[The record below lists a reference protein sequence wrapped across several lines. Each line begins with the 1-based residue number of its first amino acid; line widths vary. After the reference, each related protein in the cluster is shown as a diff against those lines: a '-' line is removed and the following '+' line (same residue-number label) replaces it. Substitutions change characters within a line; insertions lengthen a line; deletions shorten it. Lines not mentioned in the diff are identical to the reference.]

1 MIKKTR
7 RLLRVGASFEMEK
20 KMAEELIGLFDTHA
34 HPTDERFDE
43 DREQVLARMRE
54 AGMLCMCVGAD
65 MPSSAQ
71 SVALA
76 NENEN
81 IFAAV
86 GVHPHDAKNFTE
98 ADIPQLTQWLTQE
111 KKVKAL
117 GEIGLDYFY
126 DLSPRDVQK
135 TVFER
140 QLDLAYEL
148 RKPVILHIR
157 DAHGDTI
164 EILRAHKGRLPH
176 CVIHCCSASWESA
189 KIYLSLGCMISFAG
203 PVTFKKSVHLQEVAK
218 NVPLERL
225 IIETDSPYLA
235 PEPVRGRRN
244 EPLNVGHICRLIAKL
259 RAMDAQELCNIT
271 RENGKRFYE
280 IE

>member
-1 MIKKTR
+1 
-7 RLLRVGASFEMEK
+7 
-20 KMAEELIGLFDTHA
+20 MAENELIGLFDTHA

-43 DREQVLARMRE
+43 DRTEVLARMRQ
-54 AGMLCMCVGAD
+54 ADMLCMCVGAD
-65 MPSSAQ
+65 MASSAQ

-81 IFAAV
+81 IYAAV
-86 GVHPHDAKNFTE
+86 GVHPHDAKKFTE
-98 ADIPQLTQWLTQE
+98 ADVPQLIEWITQE

-126 DLSPRDVQK
+126 DLSPREVQK

-148 RKPVILHIR
+148 HAPVILHIR

-164 EILRAHKGRLPH
+164 EILRAHRERLPR

-189 KIYLSLGCMISFAG
+189 KIYL
-203 PVTFKKSVHLQEVAK
+203 QEVAK
-218 NVPLERL
+218 NVPLDRL
-225 IIETDSPYLA
+225 MIETDSPYLA

-244 EPLNVGHICRLIAKL
+244 EPLNVEHICRLIAKL
-259 RAMDAQELCNIT
+259 RDMDAQQLCDIT
-271 RENGKRFYE
+271 RENGKRFYG
-280 IE
+280 ID